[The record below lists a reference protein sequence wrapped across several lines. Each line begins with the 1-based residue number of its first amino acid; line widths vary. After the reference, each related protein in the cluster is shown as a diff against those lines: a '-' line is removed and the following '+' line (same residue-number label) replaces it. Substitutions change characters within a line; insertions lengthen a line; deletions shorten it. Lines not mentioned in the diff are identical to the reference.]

1 MEYESSLLCFEELAT
16 GPYLET
22 VESSPHLYTLCF
34 EGPL

>member
-22 VESSPHLYTLCF
+22 VESSPIFPILF
-34 EGPL
+34 